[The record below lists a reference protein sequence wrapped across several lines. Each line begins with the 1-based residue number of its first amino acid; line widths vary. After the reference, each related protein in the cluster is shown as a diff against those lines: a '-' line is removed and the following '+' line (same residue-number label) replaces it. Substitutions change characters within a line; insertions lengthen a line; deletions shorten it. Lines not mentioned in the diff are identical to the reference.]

1 MTKECPT
8 ILYGVNLWLKPS
20 ATLGLFSSAEYR
32 DRHWLIAKFQM
43 RHRLI
48 PGLKPS
54 WHNIIYDA
62 LPIRVYILRELFA
75 P

>member
-1 MTKECPT
+1 MSHNFVRGQSVAETC
-8 ILYGVNLWLKPS
+8 L
-20 ATLGLFSSAEYR
+20 AEYR

-48 PGLKPS
+48 PELKPS